1 MSGTKATGNSEAVPP
16 AIANGFLIG
25 QRRVDEN
32 QRVAEAV
39 LGNLCACQGQ
49 GIDYDPM
56 GFDSSTCLAD
66 PGGTHGIF
74 LQEHKTTG

>member
-16 AIANGFLIG
+16 EIANGFLIS

-32 QRVAEAV
+32 QRVAV
-39 LGNLCACQGQ
+39 LGNPCACQGQ

-56 GFDSSTCLAD
+56 GFDSSTRLAD